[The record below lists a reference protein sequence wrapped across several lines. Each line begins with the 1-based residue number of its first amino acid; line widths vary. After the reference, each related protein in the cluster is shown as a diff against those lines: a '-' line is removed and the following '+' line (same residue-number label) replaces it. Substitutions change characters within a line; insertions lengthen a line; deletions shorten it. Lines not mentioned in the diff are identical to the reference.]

1 MIPLELFVVAAAAV
15 DGLSLGGVG
24 FEAGHEEGPSIRL
37 MEVDDDRDL
46 QTQLADRLRVYY
58 GLYVGT
64 FRKYLLYE
72 DDASAD
78 DRLEAAWMLL
88 LSVHRMTS
96 MVGAGGIDAVVDGSL
111 LDLLR
116 IALDATSSGATYS
129 LNQTARLTSDDVRK
143 VERSVRSM
151 AAARSLHID
160 GCISPLLPSCDP
172 TCYWF
177 VRWLMVLCLPSTSTA
192 AAGDAA
198 VDAAGD
204 AAGDAAAVSAV
215 SVPVDRRRRT
225 SRKRSRG
232 EELQVDGGQL
242 DIFAEDA
249 APDLKRTSAA
259 AAIKKSVGSLRG
271 PLGYPFVALFHRT
284 VVEQGLSSAI
294 LIICCERVPSYEG
307 SYSRGS
313 SSSRGEDPQQSH
325 LPASSTCRHRSG
337 RKELLRATLSLLPP
351 SVALIE
357 SSGGGSSLS
366 LSDCLLSSLIRLI
379 GQHALHIIT
388 SHHICHIYH
397 SIDSL
402 AC

>member
-1 MIPLELFVVAAAAV
+1 
-15 DGLSLGGVG
+15 
-24 FEAGHEEGPSIRL
+24 
-37 MEVDDDRDL
+37 
-46 QTQLADRLRVYY
+46 
-58 GLYVGT
+58 
-64 FRKYLLYE
+64 
-72 DDASAD
+72 
-78 DRLEAAWMLL
+78 
-88 LSVHRMTS
+88 
-96 MVGAGGIDAVVDGSL
+96 
-111 LDLLR
+111 
-116 IALDATSSGATYS
+116 
-129 LNQTARLTSDDVRK
+129 
-143 VERSVRSM
+143 M

-160 GCISPLLPSCDP
+160 GYISPLLPSCDP

-192 AAGDAA
+192 AA
-198 VDAAGD
+198 VD
-204 AAGDAAAVSAV
+204 AAGDAAAVSAVSV

-232 EELQVDGGQL
+232 EELQTDGGQL

-284 VVEQGLSSAI
+284 VVEQGLSSAV

-313 SSSRGEDPQQSH
+313 GSSRGRGSDEDPQQSH
-325 LPASSTCRHRSG
+325 LSASSTCRHRSG

-357 SSGGGSSLS
+357 SSGGENSLS

-379 GQHALHIIT
+379 GQHALHIIYAT
-388 SHHICHIYH
+388 HTTV
-397 SIDSL
+397 SIV
-402 AC
+402 

>member
-1 MIPLELFVVAAAAV
+1 M
-15 DGLSLGGVG
+15 G

-72 DDASAD
+72 ERCVGDGSAD

-96 MVGAGGIDAVVDGSL
+96 MVGAVGIDAVVDGSL

-116 IALDATSSGATYS
+116 IALDATSSGAIYS

-160 GCISPLLPSCDP
+160 GYISSSCDP

-192 AAGDAA
+192 AA
-198 VDAAGD
+198 VD

-215 SVPVDRRRRT
+215 SVDRRRRT

-232 EELQVDGGQL
+232 EELQTDGGQL

-259 AAIKKSVGSLRG
+259 TAAIKKSVGSLRG

-284 VVEQGLSSAI
+284 VVEQGLSSAV

-307 SYSRGS
+307 SCS
-313 SSSRGEDPQQSH
+313 SGRDSSRGRGSDEDPQQSN
-325 LPASSTCRHRSG
+325 LSASSTYRHRSG
-337 RKELLRATLSLLPP
+337 RKELLHATLSLLPP

-402 AC
+402 AS